1 MIFTGVPLSST
12 EAERIGLINR
22 VVPNEEFIKVIEGLA
37 DKLVRGPSLALGLA
51 KQALWKNLQG
61 DLDSALKIEAQGQE
75 ICLASADHR
84 EAVQAFSEKR
94 DPVFRGK

>member
-1 MIFTGVPLSST
+1 
-12 EAERIGLINR
+12 
-22 VVPNEEFIKVIEGLA
+22 
-37 DKLVRGPSLALGLA
+37 LALGLA
-51 KQALWKNLQG
+51 KQTLWKNLQG